1 MRYAIDDNQVL
12 AIIIAL
18 ENWSI
23 KETMEILDVSLDDI
37 AKARIIFNEVQEWKK
52 RLKKCCF
59 T

>member
-1 MRYAIDDNQVL
+1 MRYAIDDDQVL

-18 ENWSI
+18 ENWLI

-37 AKARIIFNEVQEWKK
+37 AKARAVYNEVLQWKK
-52 RLKKCCF
+52 RLKKCCY

>member
-37 AKARIIFNEVQEWKK
+37 SKARAVYNEV
-52 RLKKCCF
+52 LLS
-59 T
+59 

>member
-1 MRYAIDDNQVL
+1 MRYAIDDEQVL
-12 AIIIAL
+12 AIIIAI

-37 AKARIIFNEVQEWKK
+37 AKARIIFNEVQQWKK
-52 RLKKCCF
+52 SLKKSCF